1 MASVAGNPPDRL
13 SRTGAFTFALA
24 ALPVAGVDVAMLI
37 YLPPHLTGHLGMP
50 LSVVG
55 ASWATVRLLDI
66 IVDPVLG
73 VVMDATR
80 TRFGRYRPW
89 MAAGVPILM
98 AATWMLFFAKPGV
111 GAVYLVGWL
120 LALYLGRSILH
131 LAHPAW
137 AATLAKTYNER
148 SRLYGVM
155 AAAAV
160 AAALLILSLPIIN
173 AQMHGPDSRNIELM
187 GWFVIGLAP
196 IMVGLAVWRTGE
208 RISPS
213 VHAEGP
219 HIRDYVQ
226 LLTKPDLVRLY
237 LSHIA
242 LTLGPGWMTALYLF
256 FARDYKG
263 LNASQA
269 SILLL
274 VYTVAGMVGALFN
287 GHLATRIGKHRTLI
301 VATTAYA
308 LGLGTILITPYGSVW
323 GSVPTMIW
331 CGFMALGFE
340 LSIRSMLADVADEV
354 RLEQGRERLS
364 LIYALNTLAVK
375 IAAALAIGITFPLL
389 QRVGYV
395 AKEGAKN
402 TPEAITALGL
412 IFVSGPVVFVLIGGA
427 CVLGWKMTAE
437 KHAEVRAELD
447 RFDALAGEGAADKAG
462 PAGLAPAPRRV

>member
-1 MASVAGNPPDRL
+1 LASEVVGKAPGRL
-13 SRTGAFTFALA
+13 SILGALTFAVA
-24 ALPVAGVDVAMLI
+24 SLPLYAVDVAMLI
-37 YLPPHLTGHLGMP
+37 YLPPHLSGHLGVP

-55 ASWATVRLLDI
+55 GAWATVRLLDI
-66 IVDPVLG
+66 FVDPVLG

-80 TRFGRYRPW
+80 SRFGRYRPW
-89 MAAGVPILM
+89 MVAGVPILM

-111 GAVYLVGWL
+111 GGLYLVGWL

-137 AATLAKTYNER
+137 AATLAKSYNER
-148 SRLYGVM
+148 SRLYGIM
-155 AAAAV
+155 AAVGV
-160 AAALLILSLPIIN
+160 ASALMVLSLPVIN
-173 AQMHGPDSRNIELM
+173 AALHGPDSRNIELM

-196 IMVGLAVWRTGE
+196 VMVGLAVWRTGE

-213 VHAEGP
+213 THAGGP
-219 HIRDYVQ
+219 NLTDYLR

-242 LTLGPGWMTALYLF
+242 LTLGPGWMTALYIF
-256 FARDYKG
+256 FTRDYKG
-263 LNASQA
+263 LSASQA

-274 VYTVAGMVGALFN
+274 VYTVAGLFGAPMTA
-287 GHLATRIGKHRTLI
+287 HLATKIGKHRTLMA
-301 VATTAYA
+301 ATTAYA
-308 LGLGTILITPYGSVW
+308 LGLGTIMITPYGSVW
-323 GSVPTMIW
+323 GAVPTMLW

-364 LIYALNTLAVK
+364 LIYALNTLSVK

-389 QRVGYV
+389 DRLGYV
-395 AKEGAKN
+395 AKAGAKN
-402 TPEAITALGL
+402 TPEAISALGL
-412 IFVSGPVVFVLIGGA
+412 VFVSGPIFFVLVGGA

-437 KHAEVRAELD
+437 RHAKVREELD
-447 RFDALAGEGAADKAG
+447 RLDVLAGLGEPDVE
-462 PAGLAPAPRRV
+462 PHVGLAAPNR

>member
-1 MASVAGNPPDRL
+1 MASAVSGNPPDRL
-13 SRTGAFTFALA
+13 SRMGAITFALA
-24 ALPVAGVDVAMLI
+24 SLPVASVDVALLI
-37 YLPPHLTGHLGMP
+37 YLPPHLTGHLGIP

-55 ASWATVRLLDI
+55 GAWATVRLLDI

-73 VVMDATR
+73 VMMDSTR
-80 TRFGRYRPW
+80 SRFGRYRPW
-89 MAAGVPILM
+89 MALGAPILM
-98 AATWMLFFAKPGV
+98 AATWMLFFAKPGI
-111 GAVYLVGWL
+111 GAIYLVGWL

-148 SRLYGVM
+148 SRLFGVM

-160 AAALLILSLPIIN
+160 AAALLVLSLPIIN

-187 GWFVIGLAP
+187 GWFVIALTPA
-196 IMVGLAVWRTGE
+196 MVGLTVWRTGE
-208 RISPS
+208 RVSPS
-213 VHAEGP
+213 THVEGP
-219 HIRDYVQ
+219 HVKDYLR

-256 FARDYKG
+256 FSRDYKG
-263 LNASQA
+263 FNASQA

-274 VYTVAGMVGALFN
+274 VYTVAGMIGAPLTA
-287 GHLATRIGKHRTLI
+287 HLATRIGKHRTLI

-308 LGLGTILITPYGSVW
+308 LGLGTVLITPYGSVW
-323 GSVPTMIW
+323 GSVPTMLW

-375 IAAALAIGITFPLL
+375 IAAALAIGISFPLL
-389 QRVGYV
+389 QQVGYV

-402 TPEAITALGL
+402 SPEAISALGL
-412 IFVSGPVVFVLIGGA
+412 IFVAGPIFFVLIGGL

-437 KHAEVRAELD
+437 RHAEVRMELD
-447 RFDALAGEGAADKAG
+447 RLDALAGLGASTLEQ
-462 PAGLAPAPRRV
+462 PAGVPATPR

>member
-1 MASVAGNPPDRL
+1 LASAVAGKPPERL
-13 SRTGAFTFALA
+13 SLMGAITFALA
-24 ALPVAGVDVAMLI
+24 AFPLAGVDVAILI
-37 YLPPHLTGHLGMP
+37 YLPPHLSGHLGVP

-66 IVDPVLG
+66 LVDPVLG

-80 TRFGRYRPW
+80 TKLGRYRPW
-89 MAAGVPILM
+89 MLAGVPILM
-98 AATWMLFFAKPGV
+98 LATWMLFFAKAGI
-111 GAVYLVGWL
+111 GGLYLVGWL
-120 LALYLGRSILH
+120 LTLYLGRSMLH

-137 AATLAKTYNER
+137 AATLAKSYNER

-155 AAAAV
+155 AAVGV
-160 AAALLILSLPIIN
+160 AATLVVLCMPVIN

-187 GWFVIGLAP
+187 GWFVILLAP

-208 RISPS
+208 RVSPS
-213 VHAEGP
+213 THADGP
-219 HIRDYVQ
+219 RLKDYLR

-237 LSHIA
+237 LAHIA

-256 FARDYKG
+256 FSRDYKG
-263 LNASQA
+263 FDASQA

-274 VYTVAGMVGALFN
+274 VYTVAGMIGAPLTA
-287 GHLATRIGKHRTLI
+287 HLATRIGKHRTLML
-301 VATTAYA
+301 ATTAYSI
-308 LGLGTILITPYGSVW
+308 GLLTVLFTPYGSVL
-323 GSVPTMIW
+323 GSVPTMLW

-364 LIYALNTLAVK
+364 LIYALNTLSTK

-389 QRVGYV
+389 EQVGYV

-402 TPEAITALGL
+402 TPEAISALGL
-412 IFVSGPVVFVLIGGA
+412 IFVSGPIVFVLIGGA

-437 KHAEVRAELD
+437 RHAEVRAELD
-447 RFDALAGEGAADKAG
+447 RLDALAGLGAPDLEQ
-462 PAGLAPAPRRV
+462 PPGLATASR